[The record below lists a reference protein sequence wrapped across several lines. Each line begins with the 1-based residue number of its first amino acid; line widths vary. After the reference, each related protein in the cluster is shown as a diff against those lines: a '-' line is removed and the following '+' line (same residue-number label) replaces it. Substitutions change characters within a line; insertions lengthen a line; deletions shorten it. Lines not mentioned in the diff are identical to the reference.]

1 MTKRVI
7 VYIIVKVF
15 VLYIRRLVW
24 LEVLKISSAFK
35 KTNDF
40 LYMSILKFE
49 PGSMHFYWEI
59 KVLTNIERV
68 LRDLKSQ
75 LIQGF

>member
-40 LYMSILKFE
+40 LYMNILKFE
-49 PGSMHFYWEI
+49 TGIMHFYWEI
-59 KVLTNIERV
+59 KVLTNIERG

>member
-40 LYMSILKFE
+40 LYMNILKFE
-49 PGSMHFYWEI
+49 TGSMHFY
-59 KVLTNIERV
+59 
-68 LRDLKSQ
+68 
-75 LIQGF
+75 